1 MSGKMM
7 VALGLAWSLI
17 ALPALA
23 DVYPQRPIRMII
35 PSPPGGGTDI
45 VARLIAKHLTDALGQ
60 TVIVENRAGG
70 NNNIAAEL
78 AAKAT
83 PDGHTL
89 LIASATILAVNSVLG
104 KVTYDP
110 AKDFAP
116 ITLLGSQPHL
126 MVVHPTVPANSV
138 QEFVALAKSK
148 PSQLNLASGGTGG
161 PSHLAGEL
169 LMLVAGPISR
179 TRERAR
185 RSLT

>member
-1 MSGKMM
+1 MSGNMM

-78 AAKAT
+78 PTAIRCSSLQRRYWRSIRCWAK
-83 PDGHTL
+83 
-89 LIASATILAVNSVLG
+89 
-104 KVTYDP
+104 
-110 AKDFAP
+110 
-116 ITLLGSQPHL
+116 
-126 MVVHPTVPANSV
+126 
-138 QEFVALAKSK
+138 
-148 PSQLNLASGGTGG
+148 
-161 PSHLAGEL
+161 
-169 LMLVAGPISR
+169 
-179 TRERAR
+179 
-185 RSLT
+185 